1 MISVVIPLYNK
12 EEYIKRTIESVLSQ
26 TFQDF
31 EIIVVNDGSTDNS
44 ARIVETISDSR
55 IHLVCQNNMG
65 VSVARN
71 RGVEESSFEY
81 IAFLDADDKWCDN
94 HLEII
99 VGLINKYPEC
109 GVFGTSYFFSRNNEI
124 FFTPNVYGNYTFD
137 GDDGV
142 LTNYYEIASGADF
155 PIHQSSY
162 AVKKDFFKKIGG
174 FPVGIV
180 SGEDI
185 ITLAKL
191 HAVCDFAYSK
201 IPSSFFYLITEG
213 KNKRPVKKYNPL
225 DKEFE
230 LLLTT
235 ASHRKGVRRFV
246 SSWHKR
252 RMVSAIIMAHDYALA
267 FREFVKAM
275 YIYPFQKK
283 LYSALLVS
291 LISLITKKD
300 LYTINKVLKNK

>member
-12 EEYIKRTIESVLSQ
+12 EEYIQRAIESVLSQ
-26 TFQDF
+26 TFQKF
-31 EIIVVNDGSTDNS
+31 EIIVINDGSTDNS
-44 ARIVETISDSR
+44 THIVETIPDSR
-55 IHLVCQNNMG
+55 IHLINQSNMG
-65 VSVARN
+65 VSAARN

-81 IAFLDADDKWCDN
+81 IAFLDADDKWHNN

-99 VGLINKYPEC
+99 VDLINKYPEC
-109 GVFGTSYFFSRNNEI
+109 GVFGTSYFFSRNNDTI
-124 FFTPNVYGNYTFD
+124 FTPSVFGNYTFD

-162 AVKKDFFKKIGG
+162 AVKKEFFKKIGG

-201 IPSSFFYLITEG
+201 VPSSLFYLITEG
-213 KNKRPVKKYNPL
+213 KNKRPVNRYNPL
-225 DKEFE
+225 DKEFDQ
-230 LLLTT
+230 LLTT
-235 ASHRKGVRRFV
+235 ASHRKGIRRFV

-252 RMVSAIIMAHDYALA
+252 RMVSAITMAHDYALA
-267 FREFVKAM
+267 FREFVRAM

-283 LYSALLVS
+283 LYAALLVS
-291 LISLITKKD
+291 IISLITKKD
-300 LYTINKVLKNK
+300 LYTINKLIKNK

>member
-12 EEYIKRTIESVLSQ
+12 EEYIERAIKSVLSQ
-26 TFQDF
+26 TFQNF

-44 ARIVETISDSR
+44 VRAVENILDSR
-55 IHLVCQNNMG
+55 IHLVNQTNMG
-65 VSVARN
+65 VSAARN

-81 IAFLDADDKWCDN
+81 IAFLDADDKWDNN
-94 HLEII
+94 HLEFI
-99 VGLINKYPEC
+99 VDLISKYPEC
-109 GVFGTSYFFSRNNEI
+109 GVFGTSYFFSRDNKDV
-124 FFTPNVYGNYTFD
+124 FTPKIFGNYTFD
-137 GDDGV
+137 GNDGI

-162 AVKKDFFKKIGG
+162 AVRKYIFKKIGG
-174 FPVGIV
+174 FPVGVV

-185 ITLAKL
+185 ITLARL

-201 IPSSFFYLITEG
+201 VPSSFFYLITEG
-213 KNKRPVKKYNPL
+213 KNKRPVKRYNPL
-225 DKEFE
+225 DKEFD

-252 RMVSAIIMAHDYALA
+252 RMVSAITMAHDYILA
-267 FREFVKAM
+267 FREFVKAVC
-275 YIYPFQKK
+275 IYPFQKK
-283 LYSALLVS
+283 LYAALFVS
-291 LISLITKKD
+291 IISLITKKD
-300 LYTINKVLKNK
+300 LYTISRIIKGK